1 MDATVR
7 SPYQAPEGPI
17 EDSAGRKRKPF
28 FLAPPAHKL
37 AVMIVATLGLYLIWW
52 FYRNWRAVQRHEGRR
67 RAPVWRAMFSFLFAH
82 GLFKA
87 INRIVAGHDAT
98 ARLKI
103 NAGGLAIAYA
113 VLYLCAWLPPPYW
126 LVFVSCL
133 FPLLPVN
140 ALARRYNEAIDG
152 DLHRA
157 EDAFNMWNWLGIALD
172 GLFWLLILLGMV
184 LTAIAA
190 WLPAQDVSL

>member
-1 MDATVR
+1 MDAPAR

-17 EDSAGRKRKPF
+17 EDSASLKRKPF

-37 AVMIVATLGLYLIWW
+37 AVMIVVTLGLYVIWW
-52 FYRNWRAVQRHEGRR
+52 FYRNWRAVQRQEGRR
-67 RAPVWRAMFSFLFAH
+67 RAPVWRSIFSFLFAY

-87 INRIVAGHDAT
+87 INHIAVSDTDILR
-98 ARLKI
+98 ARI

-113 VLYLCAWLPPPYW
+113 ALYLCAYLPPPYW
-126 LVFVSCL
+126 LLFVFCFL
-133 FPLLPVN
+133 PLLPVN
-140 ALARRYNEAIDG
+140 ALARRYNEATDG

-157 EDAFNMWNWLGIALD
+157 EDAFNAWNWLGIVVG
-172 GLFWLLILLGMV
+172 GLFWLMILLGMI

-190 WLPAQDVSL
+190 WLPEQQAFL